1 MMSPDHITHPYPTEQ
16 EKAQIM
22 AETGIELKQLTN
34 WFVNN
39 RKRFWKPRVE
49 ARLQKHAQV
58 QAVRV
63 ATAPLVSPSKFDQPS
78 KGAPYITLDM
88 TQQPHR
94 VSVTS
99 YDDSDCFRVVNS
111 EALSTFDRSGSPHA
125 VSVGSDSV
133 SAVSDSDNS
142 ASEMDDDFN
151 TGDVVDEVDTESR
164 TVETAGA
171 VPGLPTAPETPQV
184 PRKRSRIIEADEAE
198 IHRPKYLRKCTN
210 TWRDACRTASDGY
223 DCDLPSLD
231 EASHLFGYSEL

>member
-1 MMSPDHITHPYPTEQ
+1 VNTVEYLKNWMMSPDHITHPYPTEQ

-39 RKRFWKPRVE
+39 RKRDWKPRVE

-63 ATAPLVSPSKFDQPS
+63 ATAPLVSPSKFDLPS

-88 TQQPHR
+88 TQQSHR
-94 VSVTS
+94 VSVSS
-99 YDDSDCFRVVNS
+99 YDDNDCFHDVNS

-125 VSVGSDSV
+125 VSIGSDSV
-133 SAVSDSDNS
+133 STVSESDNS

-151 TGDVVDEVDTESR
+151 TGDAVDEVDTESR
-164 TVETAGA
+164 TVKRNEYVDIHILRPLGQY
-171 VPGLPTAPETPQV
+171 PFPTLEDVT
-184 PRKRSRIIEADEAE
+184 I
-198 IHRPKYLRKCTN
+198 L
-210 TWRDACRTASDGY
+210 SDIPANRMR
-223 DCDLPSLD
+223 L
-231 EASHLFGYSEL
+231 